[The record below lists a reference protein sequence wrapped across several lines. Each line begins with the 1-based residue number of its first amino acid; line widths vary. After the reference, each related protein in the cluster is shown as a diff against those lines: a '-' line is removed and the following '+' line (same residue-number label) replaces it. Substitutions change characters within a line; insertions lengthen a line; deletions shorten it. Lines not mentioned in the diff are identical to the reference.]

1 MGKEREEFS
10 RNMYKGPMNKAKA
23 GKDLRVGGGD
33 GCGDGSGGE
42 GEIEITVLNIKK
54 N

>member
-33 GCGDGSGGE
+33 DWGGGSCGGKME
-42 GEIEITVLNIKK
+42 TTVLKQQ
-54 N
+54 